1 MLMSLWGRRKA
12 GHCWEG
18 QRLLYPAMEI
28 NTLLQNASNSTVV
41 IRPIQ
46 PLGQCLKDSKSACHR
61 DSCTPILTATLFITM
76 LSFFVCAC
84 MCMSMGMYIH
94 DHAPD
99 YVSHDVCVEVRGQL
113 LQDI

>member
-41 IRPIQ
+41 I
-46 PLGQCLKDSKSACHR
+46 
-61 DSCTPILTATLFITM
+61 
-76 LSFFVCAC
+76 
-84 MCMSMGMYIH
+84 
-94 DHAPD
+94 
-99 YVSHDVCVEVRGQL
+99 
-113 LQDI
+113 